1 MCRVNDAI
9 SGLPDISIRQ
19 LEYLVAVADA
29 PTWATAADRVG
40 VSASAL
46 SQGLAELERRVG
58 VELFE
63 SVGRRRILRTT
74 VTPVL
79 EHARQVLALTRD
91 VSTWAERLRTAQ
103 SGRVRLGMIDVAAV
117 VHFPDVLRAFRAERA
132 DVEFMLSV
140 ASSRSLLNDVQ
151 RGALDLAVCVEPPE
165 PIAGVDT
172 TSLLSEPM
180 IVYGPPNSMI
190 GTPQSWG
197 PWVLFPSDS
206 HTRRLVVERLRA
218 LGAPVTI
225 AAESH
230 QPNVLREMV
239 LLGLGWTVLPRS
251 QGESERGA
259 MTVGDQILERKL
271 VLARRSG
278 AVTDPAVDELARRLR
293 RRPISN

>member
-1 MCRVNDAI
+1 MCRVNDPA

-19 LEYLVAVADA
+19 LEYLVAVAEA
-29 PTWATAADRVG
+29 PTWAAAADRVG

-63 SVGRRRILRTT
+63 SVGRRRILRAT

-117 VHFPDVLRAFRAERA
+117 VHFPDVLRAFRAERV

-140 ASSRSLLNDVQ
+140 ASSRSLLDDVQ

-165 PIAGVDT
+165 PIVGVGT

-180 IVYGPPNSMI
+180 IVYGPPDSTI

-206 HTRRLVVERLRA
+206 HTRRLVVRRLRA

-230 QPNVLREMV
+230 QPDVLREMV

-251 QGESERGA
+251 QGESERGV

-278 AVTDPAVDELARRLR
+278 VVTDPAVDELARRLR
-293 RRPISN
+293 RRPISD

>member
-1 MCRVNDAI
+1 MCRVNNPA

-19 LEYLVAVADA
+19 LEYLVAVAEA
-29 PTWATAADRVG
+29 PTWAAAADRVG

-63 SVGRRRILRTT
+63 SVGRRRILRAT

-117 VHFPDVLRAFRAERA
+117 VHFPDVLRTFRAERI

-140 ASSRSLLNDVQ
+140 APSRSLLDDVQ

-165 PIAGVDT
+165 PIVGVDT

-180 IVYGPPNSMI
+180 IVYGPPDSTI
-190 GTPQSWG
+190 GAPSSWG

-206 HTRRLVVERLRA
+206 HTRRLVVERLSA
-218 LGAPVTI
+218 LGAPVTV

-230 QPNVLREMV
+230 QPDVLREMV

-271 VLARRSG
+271 VLARRAG
-278 AVTDPAVDELARRLR
+278 VVTDPAVDELAHRLQT
-293 RRPISN
+293 RPTAD